1 MVKVPEMSAV
11 ADSPILQVSEPRPLT
26 LKQGLF
32 TSVLNFECPKSVGHI
47 SLGSAASMPNK
58 HLAPPEAE

>member
-1 MVKVPEMSAV
+1 MPAV

-32 TSVLNFECPKSVGHI
+32 TSVLNFECPKSVGPI
-47 SLGSAASMPNK
+47 SLVSAASMPTK
-58 HLAPPEAE
+58 HLAPPGIE